1 MAYCCVT
8 SDYCSSWSWG
18 RWMCD
23 EFTSRNSDFKWRAIA
38 VFRFWVVSS
47 TAEAFPS
54 KVIHLFLPGCR
65 HLIGLNFPTH
75 YLLTF
80 YCRYN
85 ILIAHYINGTYNKSN
100 KVLFVWGR
108 QCKGLVMCVSECL
121 QSRSDWLKNN
131 WFILTCS
138 HLHSFSPSGRSLL
151 SSTDIMC
158 SGPVFFQV

>member
-1 MAYCCVT
+1 MASHCSFQVLSCLKHSRSFSIKGHSPVPSWLST
-8 SDYCSSWSWG
+8 SDWLKCP
-18 RWMCD
+18 
-23 EFTSRNSDFKWRAIA
+23 NSL
-38 VFRFWVVSS
+38 S
-47 TAEAFPS
+47 
-54 KVIHLFLPGCR
+54 
-65 HLIGLNFPTH
+65 
-75 YLLTF
+75 LLTF